1 MTQLR
6 GELEKLTKEHEQ
18 LKSELSK
25 VRSTLRYTRQSCHSA
40 MMCGMC
46 WLENHLYCAVVT

>member
-25 VRSTLRYTRQSCHSA
+25 VCSTLRYTLRLCHSA
-40 MMCGMC
+40 MRCGVC
-46 WLENHLYCAVVT
+46 